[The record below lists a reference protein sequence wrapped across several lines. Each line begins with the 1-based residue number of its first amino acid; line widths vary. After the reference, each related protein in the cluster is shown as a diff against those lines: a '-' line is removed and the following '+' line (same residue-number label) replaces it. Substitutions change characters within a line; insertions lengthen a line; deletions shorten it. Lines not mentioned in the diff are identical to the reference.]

1 MTNNAQLDD
10 QLSKMINE
18 FNKQRESGLI
28 CDTECQNNQNI
39 RNWQHKV
46 TEREKTL
53 ANASQNLLNAQ
64 RTLAS
69 YDSSYRTTFAND
81 VNRMADVAIDELQS
95 EFDQSK
101 NNILQNLDFYDTQ
114 MAFKGKLQDIKQYQQ
129 NKLNDVSG
137 NVARNAGDTAVNQ
150 RLATFYS
157 KQTGVVERTTAYL
170 RIIYWTLFTIQIIA
184 AIMLFRKTS
193 KNKMPIILGIVLLA
207 IFPLYNT
214 LYPVLKNIIHV
225 FNLFPSP

>member
-1 MTNNAQLDD
+1 
-10 QLSKMINE
+10 
-18 FNKQRESGLI
+18 
-28 CDTECQNNQNI
+28 
-39 RNWQHKV
+39 
-46 TEREKTL
+46 
-53 ANASQNLLNAQ
+53 
-64 RTLAS
+64 
-69 YDSSYRTTFAND
+69 
-81 VNRMADVAIDELQS
+81 MADVAIDELQS
-95 EFDQSK
+95 EFDQAK